1 MNVCIMMGRLTADPE
16 IRYSQN
22 GTGIAKFTIAVDRRF
37 KKEGQP
43 EADFHNCTCFG
54 RLAEFTEK
62 YLHKGIKIVVN
73 GELQDNNYT
82 NRNGEKVYSKQLILN
97 SIEFAESKSS
107 SDQANNR
114 PAHYQQPD
122 KDGFMNIPDGID
134 EELPFT

>member
-22 GTGIAKFTIAVDRRF
+22 GTGIAKFTIAVDLRF

-82 NRNGEKVYSKQLILN
+82 NKNGEKVYSKQLILN

-107 SDQANNR
+107 SDQANTR
-114 PAHYQQPD
+114 PAQQPD
-122 KDGFMNIPDGID
+122 KYGFMNIPDGID
-134 EELPFT
+134 EELPFK

>member
-54 RLAEFTEK
+54 KLAEFTEK

-107 SDQANNR
+107 SGQANSR
-114 PAHYQQPD
+114 PAQQPD

-134 EELPFT
+134 EELPFN

>member
-37 KKEGQP
+37 KKDGQP

-54 RLAEFTEK
+54 KLAEFTEK

-97 SIEFAESKSS
+97 SIEFAASKSS

-114 PAHYQQPD
+114 PTQQPD

>member
-54 RLAEFTEK
+54 KLAEFTEK

-82 NRNGEKVYSKQLILN
+82 NRDGEKVYSKQLILN

-107 SDQANNR
+107 SGQANSR
-114 PAHYQQPD
+114 PVQQPD

-134 EELPFT
+134 EELPFN